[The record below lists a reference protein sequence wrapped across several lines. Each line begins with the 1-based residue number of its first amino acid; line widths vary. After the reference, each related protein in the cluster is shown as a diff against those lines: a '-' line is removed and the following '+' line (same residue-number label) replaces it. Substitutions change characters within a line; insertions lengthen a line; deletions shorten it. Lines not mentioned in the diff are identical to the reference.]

1 MVRLK
6 NWAFARDMFCS
17 DPDLMREV
25 LRNILKRDM
34 DFSDIT
40 TEDIKDVIV
49 SVGCTMTQDG
59 FEASMTIWCSRL
71 SRRLV
76 YVLAPW
82 NSGTPENEQLIRKF
96 TTGVFNRHRAF
107 SATGRDSIF
116 ASSDEPRQ
124 GSGTRP
130 TFPCGT
136 TRN

>member
-76 YVLAPW
+76 GKSFEEFL
-82 NSGTPENEQLIRKF
+82 SRLDEMLDILIERW
-96 TTGVFNRHRAF
+96 
-107 SATGRDSIF
+107 GREHNVSEMQKY
-116 ASSDEPRQ
+116 A
-124 GSGTRP
+124 
-130 TFPCGT
+130 
-136 TRN
+136 